1 MARGKDLITSE
12 YGKIISGAKQDYFEK
27 LQSIVKSSE
36 NDKLWVAVK
45 GGQAKTWS
53 APIKAYTDKGG
64 PAIGFGSHF
73 IPEGS
78 FAKVNGAIKFGK
90 ATVDISWEITNS
102 TSGKHQ
108 GTALE

>member
-1 MARGKDLITSE
+1 MARGSNLIKSA
-12 YGKIISGAKQDYFEK
+12 YGGIIAGSNNTYFEK
-27 LQSIVKSSE
+27 LKALVKSSE
-36 NDKLWVAVK
+36 NDTLWAAIK

-78 FAKVNGAIKFGK
+78 FAKVNGAIKFGRS
-90 ATVDISWEITNS
+90 TVDMGGLS
-102 TSGKHQ
+102 
-108 GTALE
+108 